1 MSNLTPLS
9 QTASLTTPTHRRKAQ
24 LTGIS
29 PEAQALN
36 DNLLKLRAVLIL
48 LAARHGSKMATARA
62 TATELRAKRLK
73 ASMRSIYRWQSRYL
87 RFGFAGIVRQRRSD
101 MDCPHRFG
109 WEILTGIVEAATR
122 VRRYGDLVREFRK
135 LRPGISYRSFCVW
148 VRKTQRQLRVVEMP
162 MRGESIGPLL

>member
-1 MSNLTPLS
+1 MLERATSRLATFPRGLRARN
-9 QTASLTTPTHRRKAQ
+9 AQ

-29 PEAQALN
+29 ATEQALN
-36 DNLLKLRAVLIL
+36 ENLLKLRAVLIL

-87 RFGFAGIVRQRRSD
+87 RFGFAGIVRRKRSD

-122 VRRYGDLVREFRK
+122 VKRHGDLVREFRK